1 MAYCKAFI
9 FQGDYHVDDYIV
21 YKYPGRLF
29 FKTFSKHT
37 LFPAL
42 FSISY
47 IGISNFS
54 TILKLPLTHYSLFL

>member
-29 FKTFSKHT
+29 FQDVFEAHAFSCSLLNIIYRHLELFYYFETAVDT
-37 LFPAL
+37 L
-42 FSISY
+42 
-47 IGISNFS
+47 
-54 TILKLPLTHYSLFL
+54 